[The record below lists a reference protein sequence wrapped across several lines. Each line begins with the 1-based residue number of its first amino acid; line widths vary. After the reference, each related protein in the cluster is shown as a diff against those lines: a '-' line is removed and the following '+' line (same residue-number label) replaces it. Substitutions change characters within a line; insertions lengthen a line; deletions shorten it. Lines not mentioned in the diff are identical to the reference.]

1 MPLKKLVLKPGVN
14 RENTRYTSEG
24 GWYACDKI
32 RFRQGTPE
40 KIGGWDRISSS
51 TFLGICR
58 SLWNWITLGS
68 QNLLG
73 VGTNLKFYIELG
85 GAYND
90 ITPIRTNTTSNISLT
105 NPIDTV
111 NTSTTVT
118 INDTAHG
125 CQTGDLVY
133 ISGASAVG
141 GVPAD
146 EINARH
152 EITVVDANS
161 YTITVTTAATS
172 TVSGS
177 GGAVTV
183 YYVQYYVALTD
194 PFETFNGSSIVE
206 VTDANGGY
214 TDGDFVTFSGATA
227 VGGLTIDGEYQL
239 TYVAGSV
246 YTIDAGTAATSD
258 ATGGGSVLAQYQINT
273 GPALVVPL
281 TGWGASGW
289 SSGAWGIGA
298 ASIDS
303 LRLWSQSNFGEDL
316 VFGYRGG
323 KIFYWDADNG
333 VSTRGV
339 ELGTLPGASAV
350 PIQQNHILIS
360 DINRF
365 VFAFGTNDWG
375 TATVDPMLIRWSD
388 QEDATNW
395 TPASTNQA
403 GSLQLS
409 RGTEI
414 VTATQARQEILVW
427 TDASLYSL
435 QYVGA
440 PIVWGAQLV
449 GETISI
455 ASPNAVAY
463 ANGVAYWM
471 GIDKFYM
478 YDGRTQTLPCDLR
491 QYVFKNL
498 NYLQV
503 EQVFAGTNEAFHE
516 VWWFYCAG
524 SDTEVGNY
532 VVYNYQEKIWYYGTM
547 GRTAWFDAGLRN
559 YPLAATYSN
568 NLVNHESG
576 VDDNETATTQP
587 ISSFITSAQFDLDDG
602 HNFAFVWRV
611 LPDITFRGSTATNPY
626 VTMGLLPL
634 ANSGSG
640 FNSPLSEGG
649 SNQGTVTRT
658 SFHPVE
664 EFTGQINTR
673 VRGRQMSIQITSD
686 AEGVTWQLGAPR
698 IDMRPDGRR

>member
-14 RENTRYTSEG
+14 RENTRYTNEG

-32 RFRQGTPE
+32 RFRQGSPE
-40 KIGGWDRISSS
+40 KIGGWARISAT
-51 TFLGICR
+51 TFLGLCR

-90 ITPIRTNTTSNISLT
+90 ITPIRTSTTGTSTLT
-105 NPIDTV
+105 NPIDTT
-111 NTSTTVT
+111 NASTTVVV
-118 INDTAHG
+118 NDTAHG
-125 CQTGDLVY
+125 CQTGDLAY
-133 ISGASAVG
+133 LSGAAAVG

-146 EINARH
+146 ELNGRH
-152 EITVVDANS
+152 EITVIDADS
-161 YTITVTTAATS
+161 YSFVVTTAATS
-172 TVSGS
+172 TVSG
-177 GGAVTV
+177 GGGTVGV
-183 YYVQYYVALTD
+183 YYVQYHVALTD
-194 PFETFNGSSIVE
+194 PFDTVSGSSIVT
-206 VTDANGGY
+206 VTDAGGGY
-214 TDGDFVTFSGATA
+214 IDGDFVTFSGATA
-227 VGGLTIDGEYQL
+227 VGGLTINGEYQI
-239 TYVAGSV
+239 TYTGGST
-246 YTIDAGTAATSD
+246 YTIDAGTNASSTAN
-258 ATGGGSVLAQYQINT
+258 GGGSVLAAYQINV

-289 SSGAWGIGA
+289 SSGTWGIGTT
-298 ASIDS
+298 STDS
-303 LRLWSQSNFGEDL
+303 LRLWSQGNFGEDL
-316 VFGYRGG
+316 IFGPRGG
-323 KIFYWDADNG
+323 AIYYWDATDG
-333 VSTRGV
+333 VSERGV
-339 ELGTLPGASAV
+339 ELGTVLGASDV
-350 PIQQNHILIS
+350 PIQQNYILIS

-395 TPASTNQA
+395 TPSSVNQA
-403 GSLQLS
+403 GSLRLS
-409 RGTEI
+409 RGTQI
-414 VTATQARQEILVW
+414 VTAMQARQEILVW

-455 ASPNAVAY
+455 ISQNAVAY

-471 GIDKFYM
+471 GIDKFYK
-478 YDGRTQTLPCDLR
+478 YDGRTQTLRCDLR

-498 NYLQV
+498 NYLQ
-503 EQVFAGTNEAFHE
+503 EDQVFAGTNEAFNE

-524 SDTEVGNY
+524 TDTEVGNY
-532 VVYNYQEKIWYYGTM
+532 VVYNYMQDVWYYGTM
-547 GRTAWFDAGLRN
+547 SRTAWFDSGLRE
-559 YPLAATYSN
+559 YPIAATYSN
-568 NLVNHESG
+568 NIVEHELG
-576 VDDNETATTQP
+576 VDDNETATTLP
-587 ISSFITSAQFDLDDG
+587 IESFITSSQFDLDDG
-602 HNFAFVWRV
+602 HQFAFVWRM
-611 LPDITFRGSTATNPY
+611 LPDITFRGSTATNPS

-640 FNSPLSEGG
+640 YNNPLSEGG
-649 SNQGTVTRT
+649 SNDGTVTRT

-673 VRGRQMSIQITSD
+673 VRGRQMAIQVTSED
-686 AEGVTWQLGAPR
+686 AGVTWQLGAPR